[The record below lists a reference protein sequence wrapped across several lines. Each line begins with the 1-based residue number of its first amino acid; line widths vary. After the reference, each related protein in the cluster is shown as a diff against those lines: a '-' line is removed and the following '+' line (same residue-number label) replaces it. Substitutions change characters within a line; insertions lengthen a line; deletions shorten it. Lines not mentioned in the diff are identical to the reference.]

1 MTTQSTV
8 YPEVN
13 LPPNRKPSTEGRPA
27 ADATEAAGPGMKA
40 RVHDMIESGRD
51 RANEWKGGLQD
62 GIRDRPIQSVMIAA
76 AVGAVL
82 GVILGRRTR

>member
-13 LPPNRKPSTEGRPA
+13 LPPTRKPNTDGRTA
-27 ADATEAAGPGMKA
+27 ADTTEEAGPGMKA
-40 RVHDMIESGRD
+40 RVRDMIQSGRD
-51 RANEWKGGLQD
+51 RASEWKGGIQD
-62 GIRDRPIQSVMIAA
+62 GIRERPIQSVMIAA

>member
-13 LPPNRKPSTEGRPA
+13 LPTTRKPSTEGRSAPE
-27 ADATEAAGPGMKA
+27 ATEAAGPGMKA
-40 RVHDMIESGRD
+40 RMHDMIESGRD

-62 GIRDRPIQSVMIAA
+62 GIRDRPIQSVLIAA